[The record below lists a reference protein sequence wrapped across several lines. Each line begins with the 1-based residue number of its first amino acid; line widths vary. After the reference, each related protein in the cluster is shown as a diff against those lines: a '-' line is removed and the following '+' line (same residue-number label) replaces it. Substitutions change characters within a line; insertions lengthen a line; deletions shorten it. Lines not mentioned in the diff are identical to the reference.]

1 MVNKITKKKKKEE
14 SKKEEVNED
23 LVLEMPPKQDE
34 GKIRITGIHGDINE
48 ERVNE
53 AIYGVLALKEM
64 GKIIIPDEKDPE
76 KFFEFYNP
84 IDFYIS
90 TAGGSA
96 CEMFGLYDVMRGVR
110 EYCPIHTYGVGK
122 VMSAGVLLLAAG
134 TKGQRKIGKYCRVM
148 LHGVISGQHGYLQDV
163 ENEFE
168 EAKIT
173 QRMYVQALAE
183 ETDMTQ
189 KYLKKLIDKKTNVY
203 LNAEEAVR
211 LGIADEV
218 V

>member
-1 MVNKITKKKKKEE
+1 MVRKITKKKKKEE
-14 SKKEEVNED
+14 DKKEEVNED
-23 LVLEMPPKQDE
+23 VVLEVPHKQDE

-53 AIYGVLALKEM
+53 AIYGILALKEM
-64 GKIIIPDEKDPE
+64 GKITIPDEKDPE

-96 CEMFGLYDVMRGVR
+96 CEMFALYDVMRGVR
-110 EYCPIHTYGVGK
+110 EFCPIHTYGLGK

>member
-1 MVNKITKKKKKEE
+1 
-14 SKKEEVNED
+14 
-23 LVLEMPPKQDE
+23 
-34 GKIRITGIHGDINE
+34 
-48 ERVNE
+48 
-53 AIYGVLALKEM
+53 
-64 GKIIIPDEKDPE
+64 
-76 KFFEFYNP
+76 
-84 IDFYIS
+84 
-90 TAGGSA
+90 
-96 CEMFGLYDVMRGVR
+96 
-110 EYCPIHTYGVGK
+110 
-122 VMSAGVLLLAAG
+122 
-134 TKGQRKIGKYCRVM
+134 M

>member
-14 SKKEEVNED
+14 SKKEEASED
-23 LVLEMPPKQDE
+23 VVLEMPPKQDE

-53 AIYGVLALKEM
+53 AIYGILALKEM
-64 GKIIIPDEKDPE
+64 GKITIPDEKDPE

-168 EAKIT
+168 EAKLT
-173 QRMYVQALAE
+173 QEAYVKALAE
-183 ETDMTQ
+183 NSNM
-189 KYLKKLIDKKTNVY
+189 KPSYIKKLIQRKTNVY
-203 LNAEEAVR
+203 LNAKEAVE
-211 LGIADEV
+211 LGIADIII
-218 V
+218 